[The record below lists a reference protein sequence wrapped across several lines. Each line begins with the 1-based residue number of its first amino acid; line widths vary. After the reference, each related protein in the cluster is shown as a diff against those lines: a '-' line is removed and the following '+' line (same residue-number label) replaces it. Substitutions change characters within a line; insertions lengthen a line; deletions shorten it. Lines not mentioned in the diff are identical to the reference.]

1 MTKSPRLFTKP
12 RVTVTAEEREILL
25 RASRL
30 NPERVKMNPFYGQTV
45 VFAKDFP
52 LSGYACLTL
61 AAALGAR
68 MVPLGTGEYA
78 DLLVVSNPARPSGWG
93 DVSAKAMCDTRY
105 LATALRLALLP

>member
-12 RVTVTAEEREILL
+12 RMTITAEEREILL

-30 NPERVKMNPFYGQTV
+30 NHERVKTNPFYGRTV

-68 MVPLGTGEYA
+68 MMLLGTGEYA
-78 DLLVVSNPARPSGWG
+78 DLLVVSNPAYPLGWG
-93 DVSAKAMCDTRY
+93 DVRSKAVCDTHY
-105 LATALRLALLP
+105 LATALQSALLP